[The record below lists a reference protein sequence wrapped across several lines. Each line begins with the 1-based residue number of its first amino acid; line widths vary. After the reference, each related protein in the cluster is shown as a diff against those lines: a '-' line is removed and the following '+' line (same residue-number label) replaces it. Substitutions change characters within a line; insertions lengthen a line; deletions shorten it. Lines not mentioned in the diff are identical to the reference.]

1 MMIALFKFFRKNKA
15 IFYGTLIVSSLLFVY
30 VGSKVEYEEDISK
43 LLPSIETGS
52 SEELVFANLKVK
64 DKIFLL
70 FIPQSDT
77 MDMETLAEKCER
89 FVEQLLQND
98 SLTNDI
104 QNILYSIDNDLLMSG
119 MQFLYD
125 NAPVFIDANMYP
137 LIESLLA
144 EEAIERQ
151 MAANYDMIIS
161 PSGMVFGN
169 MVRQDPVGLRTLF
182 MNDGSLTESFGGNYK
197 LVYQHFFTPDT
208 TVALAF
214 LSPNFKGFD
223 SMAGTRLVNL
233 LEKEIAAFTMENP
246 DIEILF
252 HGAPVR
258 SVFNSR
264 QIKKDIALT
273 MGLSLL
279 IVCFII
285 GFCFRDKSIFF
296 MLVAPIVYGAFFA
309 LTGIYLIQGT
319 MSLMALG
326 IGAIILGVGLSYC
339 LHVLTHHKYV
349 NDPVQVLKDQA
360 IPIFFAC
367 LTTVGAFMGLLFT
380 QSALLRDFGLF
391 ASLALVGT
399 AAFCLIFT
407 PHFFS
412 SKRNPRSD
420 KAFAWLSRIN
430 SYPIDRKKWLVI
442 TLFVVGGI
450 CLYTSRWVT
459 FDADLKN
466 IGYNEPDVV
475 RSENLL
481 ASKTT
486 QGYETLYYAASSQA
500 LDSALLY
507 SKQMAIVLDSLQR
520 NGMIYDYSQTAT
532 LLIPEKEQIERI
544 GQWRDFWSPERIAE
558 TQRKLIDAG
567 QLYGFRPQTFDPFFE
582 MIQADAEPVSVYDSG
597 VLPDALMSNIIEYTD
612 GKYMVFTSVQMTPD
626 MTGDVSDII
635 TALPHCVVIDPFYY
649 TKDMVELMNEDFN
662 MILGISSLFVF
673 LVLLFWYRNIFHA
686 ALAFIP
692 MGLSWYIVLGVMG
705 IFGLQFNLIN
715 IVISSFIFGIGVDYS
730 IFVMDGLLSE
740 TRRNDTDLLTWHK
753 TAIFFSAIVLI
764 ISVSSLMFATHPAIR
779 SIGFATLVGMS
790 STVLIAYTA
799 QPFLFRWLTYNHYF
813 KKIFGKNKNKTIS

>member
-1 MMIALFKFFRKNKA
+1 MISLFIFFRKHKA
-15 IFYGTLIVSSLLFVY
+15 LLYGLLIVSSLLFVY
-30 VGSKVEYEEDISK
+30 LGSKVEYEEDISK

-52 SEELVFANLKVK
+52 SKELVFANLKVK

-77 MDMETLAEKCER
+77 IDIETLTEKCDF
-89 FVEQLLQND
+89 FVERLLEKD
-98 SLTNDI
+98 SLSNDI
-104 QNILYSIDNDLLMSG
+104 LNILYQIDNDLLMSG
-119 MQFLYD
+119 MAFLYD
-125 NAPVFIDANMYP
+125 NASVFIDAGMYP
-137 LIESLLA
+137 QIESLLT
-144 EEAIERQ
+144 EEAIEQQ
-151 MAANYDMIIS
+151 MAANFDMIVS
-161 PSGMVFGN
+161 PSGIVFGN

-208 TVALAF
+208 TIALAF

-223 SMAGTRLVNL
+223 SMSGTRLINL
-233 LEKEIAAFTMENP
+233 LEKEIASFSKENP
-246 DIEILF
+246 GIEILF

-285 GFCFRDKSIFF
+285 SFCFRNKSTLFL
-296 MLVAPIVYGAFFA
+296 LVAPVVYGTFFA
-309 LTGIYLIQGT
+309 LTGIYLIQGQ

-326 IGAIILGVGLSYC
+326 IGAVILGVGLSYC
-339 LHVLTHHKYV
+339 LHVLTHNKYV
-349 NDPVQVLKDQA
+349 TDPIQLLKDQT
-360 IPIFFAC
+360 IPICLAC
-367 LTTVGAFMGLLFT
+367 LTTVGALMALLFT

-399 AAFCLIFT
+399 AAFCLIFL
-407 PHFFS
+407 PHFFN
-412 SKRNPRSD
+412 SKPNPRSN
-420 KAFAWLSRIN
+420 KAFVWLGLIN

-442 TLFVVGGI
+442 TIFVVGGI

-475 RSENLL
+475 RSEKLL

-486 QGYETLYYAASSQA
+486 KGYETVYYAASSDNP
-500 LDSALLY
+500 DSAFVY
-507 SKQMAIVLDSLQR
+507 SRQMAIVFDSLQR
-520 NGMIYDYSQTAT
+520 NGVIHDYSQTAT
-532 LLIPEKEQIERI
+532 LLIPEEEQMIRI
-544 GQWRDFWSPERIAE
+544 GRWNDFWTPERIAE
-558 TQRKLIDAG
+558 TRRKLIDAG
-567 QLYGFRPQTFDPFFE
+567 RLVGFRPQTFDPFFE
-582 MIQADAEPVSVYDSG
+582 MIEAEAEPVSVYDSG
-597 VLPDALMSNIIEYTD
+597 ILPEALLSNIIEYTD
-612 GKYMVFTSVQMTPD
+612 GKYMVFTSVQIRPEKKD
-626 MTGDVSDII
+626 EVSDIV
-635 TALPHCVVIDPFYY
+635 TKLPHCVVIDPFYY
-649 TKDMVELMNEDFN
+649 TKDLVQLMHEDFN
-662 MILGISSLFVF
+662 MILGISSLFVL
-673 LVLLFWYRNIFHA
+673 LVLLLWSRNIFHA
-686 ALAFIP
+686 LLAFIP

-705 IFGLQFNLIN
+705 IFGMQFNLIN

-730 IFVMDGLLSE
+730 IFVMDGLLSG

-764 ISVSSLMFATHPAIR
+764 ISVSSLVFATHPAIR
-779 SIGFATLVGMS
+779 SIGFATLTGMS
-790 STVLIAYTA
+790 STVSISYTVL
-799 QPFLFRWLTYNHYF
+799 PFLYHWTTKNRLLNKLF
-813 KKIFGKNKNKTIS
+813 KGNKRGVNA